1 MKSWQQAALTIAFLF
16 ALGCVAGWFLELLY
30 RRYISKNNP
39 ERKWINPG
47 FLTGPYL
54 PLYGFA
60 LVTAFGLS
68 YIPVLAVNRIGELTV
83 GKTVLI
89 IVSIG
94 LVMTFIEYIAGLIFI
109 RRMKIKLWD
118 YSKEWGNIQG
128 IICPR
133 FTLYWTI
140 MAAGYYIFVQ
150 PRIVRIV
157 GWYYNNIA
165 FTFVVGFFFGI
176 FVVDFCYSMN
186 IGHSVRR
193 FATEYGIIVKYEEL
207 KAYIDRSKEELQD
220 RARFTLS
227 FASSKPLREHLV
239 GYASAIKSVP
249 GSIKAVPGNIKATAA
264 ATVEKIRDRM
274 DDDDDE

>member
-1 MKSWQQAALTIAFLF
+1 MFYMKNWQQVALTIAFLF

-68 YIPVLAVNRIGELTV
+68 YIPVLAVKRIGELTV
-83 GKTVLI
+83 TKTVLI
-89 IVSIG
+89 IISIG

-109 RRMKIKLWD
+109 KRMKIKLWD

-128 IICPR
+128 IICPK
-133 FTLYWTI
+133 FTMYWTV

-150 PRIVRIV
+150 PQIVRVV

-176 FVVDFCYSMN
+176 FVVDFCYSMDV
-186 IGHSVRR
+186 GHSVRR
-193 FATEYGIIVKYEEL
+193 FAEENGIVVKYEEL
-207 KAYIDRSKEELQD
+207 KLAIDRSKQELSD

-227 FASSKPLREHLV
+227 FKSSRPLSEHLRN
-239 GYASAIKSVP
+239 YADSLKSVPGTIKAVPGAIKSVP
-249 GSIKAVPGNIKATAA
+249 GVVAD
-264 ATVEKIRDRM
+264 KIRDKL
-274 DDDDDE
+274 DD